1 METKSRWPKLFAKAV
16 EIDAGLRDGLVL
28 DKTPDLHVLRM
39 PPAQAT
45 ALDEVGMGA
54 GVQAD
59 GFGSECGVS
68 VGCEW
73 IACLTAL
80 MH

>member
-1 METKSRWPKLFAKAV
+1 METKRRCPELFAEAV

-28 DKTPDLHVLRM
+28 DKTPYLHVLRM

-54 GVQAD
+54 GVQED
-59 GFGSECGVS
+59 GFGSECEGQCGV
-68 VGCEW
+68 
-73 IACLTAL
+73 
-80 MH
+80 

>member
-1 METKSRWPKLFAKAV
+1 METKSRWPKLFAEAV

-54 GVQAD
+54 GVKAD
-59 GFGSECGVS
+59 GFGSQCEGQCGV
-68 VGCEW
+68 
-73 IACLTAL
+73 
-80 MH
+80 